1 MTSHNVRTRPWAF
14 ISNMYPSD
22 EDVSYGAFVQ
32 RSHEDLRAE
41 GFSIDEVIA
50 IRGRLTGRR
59 RLKAYASHY
68 ARLAL
73 LLLRPGLRQWYV
85 HYASHHCLLPALGA
99 RLLGKQVVVN
109 IHGDDL
115 ALARASLYR
124 RVMAFGQTLLLR
136 SAQLIVVPSAFF
148 KELVL
153 QGLPDIDAQRIVVS
167 PSSGIDF
174 HALSTATAG
183 RACYWDLP
191 AAQRTAEIGYIG
203 RIDADKGWETLFD
216 AFIALPEAV
225 RAGARLHYWGEGK
238 DSERLRARIAAAG
251 KGRIVHH
258 GAIPVSELPV
268 AHARFDFQ
276 VVASVRESL
285 GLAALEGLGAGHV
298 LICNAIRPF
307 TDMTVD
313 GVSALHVDHQ
323 SGRDLATVLADALQ
337 LPDEALRTLARNG
350 QEIARA
356 FDRPAVAARLAQ
368 QIDTHLV
375 Y

>member
-14 ISNMYPSD
+14 ISNMYPSND
-22 EDVSYGAFVQ
+22 DVSYGAFVQ

-41 GFSIDEVIA
+41 GFCIDEVIA
-50 IRGRLTGRR
+50 IRGRFAGRR

-68 ARLAL
+68 ARLAAS
-73 LLLRPGLRQWYV
+73 LLRPGLRHWYV

-115 ALARASLYR
+115 VLARASIYR

-136 SAQLIVVPSAFF
+136 SSKLIVVPSAFF
-148 KELVL
+148 KELLV
-153 QGLPDIDAQRIVVS
+153 QQLPDIDPARIVVS

-174 HALSTATAG
+174 RALSAATAG
-183 RACYWDLP
+183 RPCYWERP
-191 AAQRTAEIGYIG
+191 PAQRTAEIGYIG

-216 AFIALPEAV
+216 AFVALPKAV
-225 RAGARLHYWGEGK
+225 RAGARLHFWGEGK
-238 DSERLRARIAAAG
+238 DSGRLRERIAAQG
-251 KGRIVHH
+251 EGDIVHH
-258 GAIPVSELPV
+258 GAIPVSQLPV

-276 VVASVRESL
+276 VVPSVRESL

-323 SGRDLATVLADALQ
+323 SGRDLAAVLASALQ
-337 LPDEALRTLARNG
+337 LPDEALRVLAKNG
-350 QEIARA
+350 QDVART
-356 FDRPAVAARLAQ
+356 FDRPAVAAGLAH
-368 QIDTHLV
+368 QIDIHLA

>member
-32 RSHEDLRAE
+32 RSNEDLLAE

-50 IRGRLTGRR
+50 IRGRLSGSR
-59 RLKAYASHY
+59 RLRAYALHY
-68 ARLAL
+68 AHLAR
-73 LLLRPGLRQWYV
+73 LLLRPDLQQWYV

-124 RVMAFGQTLLLR
+124 RVMAFGQSLLLR
-136 SAQLIVVPSAFF
+136 SSRLIVVPSVFF
-148 KELVL
+148 KELLV
-153 QGLPDIDAQRIVVS
+153 QRLPDIDAERIVVS

-174 HALSTATAG
+174 QALSTATAG
-183 RACYWDLP
+183 RPCYWDRP
-191 AAQRTAEIGYIG
+191 AGQRIAEIGYIG
-203 RIDADKGWETLFD
+203 RIDADKGWEALFD
-216 AFIALPEAV
+216 AFIALPESV
-225 RAGARLHYWGEGK
+225 RARARLHFWGEGK
-238 DSERLRARIAAAG
+238 DSERLRARIAVAG
-251 KGRIVHH
+251 EGRIVHY

-276 VVASVRESL
+276 VVPSVRESL

-313 GVSALHVDHQ
+313 GVSALHVDQQ
-323 SGRDLATVLADALQ
+323 SRRDLTTVLAGALQ
-337 LPDEALRTLARNG
+337 LPDEALRTLAKRG
-350 QEIARA
+350 QEVARA
-356 FDRPAVAARLAQ
+356 FDRTVVAANLAH

>member
-14 ISNMYPSD
+14 ISNMYPSN

-32 RSHEDLRAE
+32 RSHEDLRLE
-41 GFSIDEVIA
+41 DFRIDEVIA
-50 IRGRLTGRR
+50 IRGRLTGRQR
-59 RLKAYASHY
+59 MKAYGLHY
-68 ARLAL
+68 ARLAR
-73 LLLRPGLRQWYV
+73 LLLRPDLRHWYV

-99 RLLGKQVVVN
+99 RVLGKQVVVN

-115 ALARASLYR
+115 VLARASLYR
-124 RVMAFGQTLLLR
+124 RVMAFGQALLLR
-136 SAQLIVVPSAFF
+136 SSKLIVVPSPFF
-148 KELVL
+148 KELLL
-153 QGLPDIDAQRIVVS
+153 QQLPGINPERIVVS

-174 HALSTATAG
+174 HTLSAATAG
-183 RACYWDLP
+183 RPCYWDRP

-203 RIDADKGWETLFD
+203 RIDADKGWESLFD

-225 RAGARLHYWGEGK
+225 RAGARLHFWGEGK
-238 DSERLRARIAAAG
+238 DSGRLRERIAAVG
-251 KGRIVHH
+251 EGRIVHH

-268 AHARFDFQ
+268 AHACFDFQ
-276 VVASVRESL
+276 VVPSVRESL

-313 GVSALHVDHQ
+313 GVSALHVDHR
-323 SGRDLATVLADALQ
+323 SGRDLATVLAGALQ
-337 LPDEALRTLARNG
+337 LPDEALRAVAKNG

-356 FDRPAVAARLAQ
+356 FDRPAVAAKLAH
-368 QIDTHLV
+368 QIDSYLV

>member
-1 MTSHNVRTRPWAF
+1 MTSHNVRTCPWAF

-41 GFSIDEVIA
+41 GFSIDEVAA
-50 IRGRLTGRR
+50 IRGRLGGRR

-68 ARLAL
+68 ARLAQ
-73 LLLRPGLRQWYV
+73 LLLRPSLRHWYV

-136 SAQLIVVPSAFF
+136 SSRLLVVPSPFF
-148 KELVL
+148 KELLL
-153 QGLPDIDAQRIVVS
+153 QRLPHIDPERIVVS

-174 HALSTATAG
+174 HALSAATAS
-183 RACYWDLP
+183 RPCYWDCPP
-191 AAQRTAEIGYIG
+191 ASRTAEIGYIG
-203 RIDADKGWETLFD
+203 RIDADKGWESLFD
-216 AFIALPEAV
+216 AFVALPSAV
-225 RAGARLHYWGEGK
+225 RAGARLHFWGEGK
-238 DSERLRARIAAAG
+238 DSGRLRERIAAEG
-251 KGRIVHH
+251 EGRIVHH
-258 GAIPVSELPV
+258 GAIPASELPV
-268 AHARFDFQ
+268 AHACFDFQ
-276 VVASVRESL
+276 VVPSLRESL
-285 GLAALEGLGAGHV
+285 GLAALEGLGARHV

-313 GVSALHVDHQ
+313 GVNALHVNHE
-323 SGRDLATVLADALQ
+323 SGRNLATVLADALQ
-337 LPDEALRTLARNG
+337 LPDGALRALANSG

-356 FDRPAVAARLAQ
+356 FDRPAVAARLAH

-375 Y
+375 